1 MMMHLK
7 NVVMPAVLTAMV
19 LGGCSSTSEETTE
32 TPSIPDWVRK
42 PVVEGGLA
50 ASECVNWSG
59 KWSLDKS
66 ESVAN
71 ARAALAK
78 QIGTQVEAMDKTYN
92 RRVKTESGTVTG
104 GTFESGSKQVA
115 NEYLQGTRATKVE
128 MVTMPGGKKNLCS
141 MVTLDPET
149 TKKLFEEIVKQSDRD
164 DQLDARDEEALYEE
178 FKAQQFQKELD
189 TETESE
195 G

>member
-1 MMMHLK
+1 MMMHFKHVILP
-7 NVVMPAVLTAMV
+7 VALSAMV
-19 LGGCSSTSEETTE
+19 LGGCSSAPEKDTE

-50 ASECVNWSG
+50 ASECVKWSG

-66 ESVAN
+66 EAVAS

-78 QIGTQVEAMDKTYN
+78 QIGTQVEAMDKTFN
-92 RRVKTESGTVTG
+92 RRVKTEEGTVTG

-141 MVTLDPET
+141 MVSLDPKT
-149 TKKLFEEIVKQSDRD
+149 TKKLFEEILNQSDRK
-164 DQLDARDEEALYEE
+164 DQVSARDEEALYEE
-178 FKAQQFQKELD
+178 FKAQQFQKELES
-189 TETESE
+189 ETESE
-195 G
+195 E

>member
-1 MMMHLK
+1 MIQMK
-7 NVVMPAVLTAMV
+7 FAVSSLAMAALV
-19 LGGCSSTSEETTE
+19 LGGCASQQKEQTE

-66 ESVAN
+66 EAVAN

-78 QIGTQVEAMDKTYN
+78 QIGTQVQAMDKTYN
-92 RRVKTESGTVTG
+92 RRVKTESGTTTG

-128 MVTMPGGKKNLCS
+128 MVTMPGGQKNLCS
-141 MVTLDPET
+141 MVSLDPKT
-149 TKKLFEEIVKQSDRD
+149 TKKLFEEIVKQSGRD